1 MMSHSSIEIGC
12 VFSWVCFGKSGIT
25 LGYACNAPYRGMCTE
40 LATCVGILNILDVV
54 NLNI

>member
-12 VFSWVCFGKSGIT
+12 IFSWVCFGKSGIT